1 MLLSA
6 ALLETFH
13 VVPVAPTAMIFVPRK
28 DGINHNEIKNV
39 RLERL
44 DAVAAV
50 LRSRRS
56 KSPRSH
62 KLLSIHLS

>member
-13 VVPVAPTAMIFVPRK
+13 VVPVAPTAMIFAARK
-28 DGINHNEIKNV
+28 DGIHHSGIKNV
-39 RLERL
+39 RRERL

-50 LRSRRS
+50 LVRSVPARVGSRLDRR
-56 KSPRSH
+56 
-62 KLLSIHLS
+62 